1 MKIETS
7 KRGDNSLK
15 IKVSMVLLLCGLL
28 LTGCW
33 DKVEMN
39 DRAYVISLALDD
51 LGDLLEVTYTIPNLP
66 VITSQSGGEAT
77 KFVKTTKSKTLV
89 EANRNFGK
97 KSNLRLNFDH
107 AKVVIFGQ
115 EFLKDSQ
122 NLRKVLDH
130 FDRNPE
136 YSKSLLLLATKA
148 TGKSLL
154 ESVPNG
160 EETTGIYLS
169 QVFINNSMGTI
180 SAKTIELRDF
190 ITEMHSNEGNG
201 VMPNIVFEDN
211 EVIVEGLAVLKD
223 YSLTGWMEEKH
234 VTPYSWVL
242 GKGRHSVV
250 VADME
255 GILVPYEI
263 SELHTNMSFSLE
275 DGLLTIRINIKS
287 EGDVAEF
294 VFEDQDKLFNNT
306 YIAEIEEVLAQEMES
321 QIDALMDTIQDEY
334 GIDII
339 GASNQLKMENRKIWS
354 KAKSDWQNFFSG
366 ASIIV
371 NSKVNIRR
379 IGLSK

>member
-1 MKIETS
+1 M
-7 KRGDNSLK
+7 
-15 IKVSMVLLLCGLL
+15 LLLCGLL

-122 NLRKVLDH
+122 NVRKVLDH

-136 YSKSLLLLATKA
+136 YSKALLLLATKA

-169 QVFINNSMGTI
+169 QVFINNSMETI
-180 SAKTIELRDF
+180 TAKTIELSDF
-190 ITEMHSNEGNG
+190 ITEMNSNDGNG

-211 EVIVEGLAVLKD
+211 EVVVEGLAVLKN
-223 YSLTGWMEEKH
+223 YSLTGWMEEQH

-255 GILVPYEI
+255 GVLVPYEI
-263 SELHTNMSFSLE
+263 SELHTNMRFSLE
-275 DGLLTIRINIKS
+275 DGLLTIHINIKS
-287 EGDVAEF
+287 EGDVAEYIL
-294 VFEDQDKLFNNT
+294 EDHDKLFSNT
-306 YIAEIEEVLAQEMES
+306 YIDELEEKLAGEMES
-321 QIDALMDTIQDEY
+321 KIDALMDVIQDDY

-339 GASNQLKMENRKIWS
+339 GASNQLKMENRKVWS
-354 KAKSDWQNFFSG
+354 ETKSDWQNFFSG

-371 NSKVNIRR
+371 ESKVNIRR

>member
-1 MKIETS
+1 MKV
-7 KRGDNSLK
+7 
-15 IKVSMVLLLCGLL
+15 KVSIIILLCGLL

-66 VITSQSGGEAT
+66 VITSQGGGEAT
-77 KFVKTTKSKTLV
+77 KFVKTTKSRTLV

-107 AKVVIFGQ
+107 AKVVIFGKD
-115 EFLKDSQ
+115 FLEDDQ

-136 YSKSLLLLATKA
+136 YSKALLLLATKA
-148 TGKSLL
+148 SGKSLL

-169 QVFINNSMGTI
+169 QVFVNNSQETI
-180 SAKTIELRDF
+180 TAKTIELSDF
-190 ITEMHSNEGNG
+190 ITEMHSNDGNG
-201 VMPNIVFEDN
+201 VMPNIVFQDN
-211 EVIVEGLAVLKD
+211 EVIVKGLAVIKD
-223 YSLTGWMEEKH
+223 YGLTGWMEEEH
-234 VTPYSWVL
+234 VTPYGWVL

-255 GILVPYEI
+255 GVLVPYKI
-263 SELHTNMSFSLE
+263 SELHTNMRFSLE
-275 DGLLTIRINIKS
+275 DGLLTIRIHIKS

-294 VFEDQDKLFNNT
+294 IFEDHDKLFRNT
-306 YIAEIEEVLAQEMES
+306 YIDELEQAIAEQMVS
-321 QIDALMDTIQDEY
+321 QVDDLMDVLQDDY

-339 GASNQLKMENRKIWS
+339 GASNQLKMENREIWRDT
-354 KAKSDWQNFFSG
+354 KSDWQNFFSG

-371 NSKVNIRR
+371 ESDVNIRR